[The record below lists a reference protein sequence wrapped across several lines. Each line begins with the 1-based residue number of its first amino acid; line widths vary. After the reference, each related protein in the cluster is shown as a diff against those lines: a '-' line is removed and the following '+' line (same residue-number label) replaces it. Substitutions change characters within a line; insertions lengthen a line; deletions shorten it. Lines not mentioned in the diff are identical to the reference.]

1 MEQNKK
7 QTNEEPQEVI
17 GNALSSAEIFLRD
30 HSKIFF
36 GIIGAAVIIVAGI
49 FCYKNFVVQP
59 KQEEASAQMYVAEQ
73 LFAVEKFE
81 EALNGDGNNLGFLD
95 IIKKYGS
102 TPQGNLANRYAGIC
116 YMKLGQWNEAIKF
129 LNQYKFKKGVP
140 NEVLNAM
147 NYGLLGDC
155 YVQLNDYKNAKNFYT
170 QAVNYSNNMLT
181 TPMYLKKLGM
191 ILEQLN
197 ENTAALEVY
206 KRIKYEFMN
215 SIEARDVNKYIGR
228 LEQK

>member
-81 EALNGDGNNLGFLD
+81 EALCN
-95 IIKKYGS
+95 
-102 TPQGNLANRYAGIC
+102 
-116 YMKLGQWNEAIKF
+116 
-129 LNQYKFKKGVP
+129 
-140 NEVLNAM
+140 
-147 NYGLLGDC
+147 
-155 YVQLNDYKNAKNFYT
+155 
-170 QAVNYSNNMLT
+170 
-181 TPMYLKKLGM
+181 
-191 ILEQLN
+191 
-197 ENTAALEVY
+197 
-206 KRIKYEFMN
+206 
-215 SIEARDVNKYIGR
+215 DVNTSMAITILYDVFKSLQSASSNFSLY
-228 LEQK
+228 

>member
-17 GNALSSAEIFLRD
+17 DNALNSAEIFLRD

-36 GIIGAAVIIVAGI
+36 SIIGAAVIIVAGI
-49 FCYKNFVVQP
+49 FCYKSYVVQP

-95 IIKKYGS
+95 VIKKYGS

-129 LNQYKFKKGVP
+129 LNQYKFQKGVP

-155 YVQLNDYKNAKNFYT
+155 YVQLNDYKNAKNYYT
-170 QAVNYSNNMLT
+170 QAVNFSNNMLT

-197 ENTAALEVY
+197 ENAAALEAY

>member
-95 IIKKYGS
+95 VIKKYGS

-116 YMKLGQWNEAIKF
+116 YMKLGDWDNAEKYLA
-129 LNQYKFKKGVP
+129 QYKATKGVP
-140 NEVLNAM
+140 NAVVNAE
-147 NYGLLGDC
+147 NLGLQGDVK
-155 YVQLNDYKNAKNFYT
+155 VQKGDYKKAAALFEQAAAVADNNF
-170 QAVNYSNNMLT
+170 T
-181 TPMYLKKLGM
+181 TPLYLKKAALAYEAAGD
-191 ILEQLN
+191 
-197 ENTAALEVY
+197 TAAALKTY
-206 KRIKYEFMN
+206 KRIANEYAA
-215 SIEARDVNKYIGR
+215 SVEARDAEKMLGQ
-228 LEQK
+228 E

>member
-1 MEQNKK
+1 
-7 QTNEEPQEVI
+7 
-17 GNALSSAEIFLRD
+17 D

-95 IIKKYGS
+95 VIKKYGS